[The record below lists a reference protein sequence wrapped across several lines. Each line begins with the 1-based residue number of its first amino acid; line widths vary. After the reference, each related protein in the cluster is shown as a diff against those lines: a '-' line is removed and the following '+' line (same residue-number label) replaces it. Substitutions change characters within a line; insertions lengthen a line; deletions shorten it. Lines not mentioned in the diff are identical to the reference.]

1 MRHAAHK
8 AAKVSNER
16 FSVAKALFTRAAVPT
31 PPRPFVWSSWQMVGV
46 PL

>member
-16 FSVAKALFTRAAVPT
+16 FSVAKALFT
-31 PPRPFVWSSWQMVGV
+31 SSRGSHT
-46 PL
+46 

>member
-16 FSVAKALFTRAAVPT
+16 FSVAKALFT
-31 PPRPFVWSSWQMVGV
+31 SSRGCRKAE
-46 PL
+46 